1 MFDSGELQL
10 LLLSFL
16 AEEPRHGYEMIRE
29 VEGLSQGGY
38 SPSPG
43 VVYPALTFMQEA
55 GLVRVAS
62 EEGGRRSY
70 IATEEGRAQIAEKAA
85 EIERAKARLAALAD
99 QRERTDA
106 APIRRAMQ
114 NLKTA
119 IFDRLSREDVDRAAI
134 LQVAGFIDDAARRIE
149 GADA

>member
-1 MFDSGELQL
+1 
-10 LLLSFL
+10 
-16 AEEPRHGYEMIRE
+16 MIRE
-29 VEGLSQGGY
+29 IEALSQDGY

-55 GLVRVAS
+55 GLVQIAS

-70 IATEEGRAQIAEKAA
+70 VASDEGHAQIAGKAA
-85 EIERAKARLAALAD
+85 EIERARARLAALAD

-119 IFDRLSREDVDRAAI
+119 IFDRLSNENVDRAAI
-134 LQVAGFIDDAARRIE
+134 LQVAGFIDEAAHRIE

>member
-1 MFDSGELQL
+1 MFDPGELQL
-10 LLLSFL
+10 LLLSLL

-29 VEGLSQGGY
+29 IEGFSQGGY

-55 GLVRVAS
+55 GFIAVAS
-62 EEGGRRSY
+62 ESGGRRSY
-70 IATEEGRAQIAEKAA
+70 VATDAGRAHIAEHAD
-85 EIERAKARLAALAD
+85 EIAGARARLAALAN

-106 APIRRAMQ
+106 APVRRAMQ

-119 IFDRLSREDVDRAAI
+119 IFDRLSREDVDRSAI